1 MALGTWKVDPVE
13 NQILQKNFEVTKPDA
28 TMAHIDA
35 NEEIRKKYLEF
46 IIPLLNENKI
56 NNLSVYEGFLKGNI
70 YESIGKNY
78 LYNDIHFNKY
88 GNQVIVN
95 ELLRKINQ

>member
-35 NEEIRKKYLEF
+35 NEEIRKKGRQKGDYCQHDPSSDESE
-46 IIPLLNENKI
+46 ISRSPSPKAKPVAVRRVI
-56 NNLSVYEGFLKGNI
+56 NANPTEEQSRQHQRE
-70 YESIGKNY
+70 E
-78 LYNDIHFNKY
+78 
-88 GNQVIVN
+88 
-95 ELLRKINQ
+95 

>member
-35 NEEIRKKYLEF
+35 NEEIRKKR
-46 IIPLLNENKI
+46 LNTK
-56 NNLSVYEGFLKGNI
+56 
-70 YESIGKNY
+70 KN
-78 LYNDIHFNKY
+78 
-88 GNQVIVN
+88 
-95 ELLRKINQ
+95 